1 MAHTPGPWRR
11 TTYNGLSWV
20 GSDTQFG
27 GLVCSLV
34 GVSPADADL
43 IMAAPALAAEN
54 ARLREAIERLLPAAE
69 NWACHQEVYYYPE
82 GKSSASAAIRMA
94 RAALTGEA

>member
-1 MAHTPGPWRR
+1 MNTCDYCHAIGACPKCWGRA
-11 TTYNGLSWV
+11 GIDELK
-20 GSDTQFG
+20 
-27 GLVCSLV
+27 
-34 GVSPADADL
+34 
-43 IMAAPALAAEN
+43 AEN